1 MSDPYAI
8 LAPSNPLTERNEMLK
23 ITNQNQIGKS
33 ICTLEIVIDGT
44 PYYYEAH
51 SAQRVAE
58 ILSGQIETLNGLN
71 ETYPQTYGQRSIDSF
86 TVHYFQEVK

>member
-1 MSDPYAI
+1 MSHPYAT
-8 LAPSNPLTERNEMLK
+8 LSHYHPLKERNEMLK
-23 ITNQNQIGKS
+23 VTDQNQIGKS

-58 ILSGQIETLNGLN
+58 ILHGQIETLNALN
-71 ETYPQTYGQRSIDSF
+71 EKYPLTYGKKSIDNF
-86 TVHYFQEVK
+86 TIHYFQEVK